1 MYNVPIIRLTVVR
14 DPGFCT
20 KTQRILAPSDAA
32 SVLQQYLAGADREH
46 LVVLLLDNKN
56 KVVGIHTAG
65 IGTLNAVMYH
75 PREIFKAAI
84 MMNSAGII
92 IGHNHPSGDCTPSRE
107 DIIMTER
114 MIEAGKILGIPVL
127 DSIIASDDTYCSI
140 REEGHLDFK

>member
-65 IGTLNAVMYH
+65 IGVLDSAVYH

-84 MMNSAGII
+84 KTNSAGII
-92 IGHNHPSGDCTPSRE
+92 IGHNHPSTDCTPSKD

-114 MIEAGKILGIPVL
+114 MIGAGKILGIPVI
-127 DSIIASDDTYCSI
+127 DSLIVSDGPYLSLKEDG
-140 REEGHLDFK
+140 RLDFD